1 MMTTPNRMTATEIGA
16 LMDRLFPNVHEGS
29 GRLIIEAVPPRQ
41 ARVRMLADP
50 RNLRPGG
57 TVSGPMLFKIA
68 DFAIYVAIVADL
80 GEAAVPAVTTSLT
93 INFLSRPGP
102 TDVIA
107 DAKLIKVGRRLAVA
121 EVEIYSDGQ
130 PDMVAHATASYA
142 MPPLK

>member
-1 MMTTPNRMTATEIGA
+1 MTTPNRLSPGDIDA
-16 LMDRLFPNVHEGS
+16 LMDRHFPNVHEGS
-29 GRLIIEAVPPRQ
+29 GRLIIEAVPARQ

-68 DFAIYVAIVADL
+68 DFAIYVAIIAEL
-80 GEAAVPAVTTSLT
+80 GEPAIPAVTSSLT

-107 DAKLIKVGRRLAVA
+107 QAKLIKVGRRLAVA
-121 EVEIYSDGQ
+121 EVGIYSDGQ

-142 MPPLK
+142 MPKLA